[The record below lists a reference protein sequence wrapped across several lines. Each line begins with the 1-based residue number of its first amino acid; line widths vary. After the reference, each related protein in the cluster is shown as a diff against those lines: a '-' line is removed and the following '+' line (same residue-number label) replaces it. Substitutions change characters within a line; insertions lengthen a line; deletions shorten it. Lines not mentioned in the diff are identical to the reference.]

1 MNLRQEKSMSETV
14 SRAPWR
20 RVESFLRI
28 DEDVV
33 LGKVRIRREAC
44 TGCGF
49 CVQACPAHSLELM
62 DKKARMLEEQPLCMS
77 CGCCAALCPEEAIE
91 LVEFIQFRHGF
102 RYLDRGEPEK
112 PRRF

>member
-1 MNLRQEKSMSETV
+1 MKETV
-14 SRAPWR
+14 SRSPWR

-28 DEDVV
+28 GEDVV
-33 LGKVRIRREAC
+33 LGKVEIRQDAC

-49 CVQACPAHSLELM
+49 CVQACPANSLEVVE
-62 DKKARMLEEQPLCMS
+62 KKARMLLDQPLCMS
-77 CGCCAALCPEEAIE
+77 CGDCAALCPEEAIE
-91 LVEFIQFRHGF
+91 LTAFIQFRHAF